1 MNRKSPI
8 LLFPLAFIIL
18 AGLMPI
24 QAVNAEETAA
34 DLSPEGYWQTVPDD
48 DGSPSVI
55 HIWIE
60 NGQAFGKVIKI
71 YPKPG
76 KDPEPIC
83 DECEGELKDKPV
95 IGMTILNNLAQ
106 KNEKWSGGT
115 ILDPNNGK
123 TYKCHIKVMENGE
136 KLKVRGYIGMSA
148 LGRTQYWNKVSR
160 PE

>member
-1 MNRKSPI
+1 MNRKSSI
-8 LLFPLAFIIL
+8 FLFPLAFIIL

-24 QAVNAEETAA
+24 QVVYAEEQTA

-60 NGQAFGKVIKI
+60 NGEAFGKVIKI